1 MEENMKLIK
10 GLVVVF
16 AVTLLLSCAGVNAAN
31 YLVMNEVPLPLQQSL
46 AAKVAD
52 KDQSSLQYIYE
63 KDSKDKNHISYRP
76 MQASLMS
83 QTITG
88 SDCQTN
94 FETVPHQ
101 KWYTL
106 GTQYVTTTGCGSFA
120 KKGKGFLLMRTQK
133 VYSDTTFFWGQWITT
148 EKTYNELV
156 K

>member
-1 MEENMKLIK
+1 MKLIK

-31 YLVMNEVPLPLQQSL
+31 YLVMNEIPVPLKQGIT
-46 AAKVAD
+46 AKVAD
-52 KDQSSLQYIYE
+52 KDESSLQYIYE
-63 KDSKDKNHISYRP
+63 SDSKDKNHLFYRP
-76 MQASLMS
+76 VRASLMGE
-83 QTITG
+83 TLDG
-88 SDCQTN
+88 SDCQTD
-94 FETVPHQ
+94 FKTLPHQ

-120 KKGKGFLLMRTQK
+120 RNGKAFLLMKTEK
-133 VYSDTTFFWGQWITT
+133 SYDDTTFFWGQWITT